1 MIEKEEKHAGNW
13 QEYLDLFVREEGINS
28 MCRNCLTHCQGTKNM
43 RYTGCAKKTTGLDF
57 QDFQKAWNNY
67 QMAKHL
73 TNLAKK
79 EMDEYPY
86 NDAIFEKFAIAAA
99 REQSTHHSAVLAFC
113 RFTGVDQKSAYL
125 ELARRELEINNIF
138 HA

>member
-1 MIEKEEKHAGNW
+1 MGKREENW
-13 QEYLDLFVREEGINS
+13 QKYLDLFVREEGMNS
-28 MCRNCLTHCQGTKNM
+28 MCRDCLTHCQGTKNM
-43 RYTGCAKKTTGLDF
+43 QYTGCVYKMQNLDF
-57 QDFQKAWNNY
+57 TDFQKAWSNY
-67 QMAKHL
+67 QMAKNL

-86 NDAIFEKFAIAAA
+86 NDAIFEKFAIAAD

-125 ELARRELEINNIF
+125 ELAKRELEINKIF
-138 HA
+138 CA

>member
-1 MIEKEEKHAGNW
+1 MRSSLTENW
-13 QEYLDLFVREEGINS
+13 RRFLQTFERNDNINP
-28 MCRNCLTHCQGTKNM
+28 MCRNCLAHCQGTDNM
-43 RYTGCAKKTTGLDF
+43 VYTGCVHKTQDLDF

-67 QMAKHL
+67 QMAKNL

-86 NDAIFEKFAIAAA
+86 NDAISEKFAIAAA

-113 RFTGVDQKSAYL
+113 RFTGVNQKSAYL
-125 ELARRELEINNIF
+125 ELAKHELEINKIF
-138 HA
+138 CA

>member
-1 MIEKEEKHAGNW
+1 MGKREENW
-13 QEYLDLFVREEGINS
+13 QKYLDLFVREEGMNS
-28 MCRNCLTHCQGTKNM
+28 MCRDCLTHCQGTKNQL
-43 RYTGCAKKTTGLDF
+43 YTGCVHKTQDLDF
-57 QDFQKAWNNY
+57 TDFQKAWNNY
-67 QMAKHL
+67 QMAKNL

-86 NDAIFEKFAIAAA
+86 NDAISEKFAIAAV

>member
-1 MIEKEEKHAGNW
+1 MGKREENW
-13 QEYLDLFVREEGINS
+13 QKYLDLFVREESVNN
-28 MCRNCLTHCQGTKNM
+28 MCRDCLTHCQGT
-43 RYTGCAKKTTGLDF
+43 RSQLYTGCVYKIQNLDF
-57 QDFQKAWNNY
+57 TDFQKAWNSY
-67 QMAKHL
+67 QMAKNL

-86 NDAIFEKFAIAAA
+86 NDAIFEKFAIAAD

-125 ELARRELEINNIF
+125 ELAKHELEINKIF
-138 HA
+138 CA